1 MEINK
6 GASVSLISK
15 KEWTIEKGSAPLLAL
30 EINKVP
36 RLYTYAGSS
45 IQPLG
50 QVQLKVDN
58 NNVRYNFHA
67 FVSGLGPNLLGNNWL
82 SVLKMNSS
90 AVHQVDRDDFL
101 EPYQTLFSEGLCHL
115 PCEQRWKRS

>member
-15 KEWTIEKGSAPLLAL
+15 KEWTIEKGSAPLQTL

-36 RLYTYAGSS
+36 RLYTYAGST

-50 QVQLKVDN
+50 QVQLEVDN
-58 NNVRYNFHA
+58 NNNVHYNFHA

-82 SVLKMNSS
+82 SVLQMN
-90 AVHQVDRDDFL
+90 
-101 EPYQTLFSEGLCHL
+101 
-115 PCEQRWKRS
+115 